1 MCIRDRCGGGS
12 SGGDPDDDDNDDD
25 DIGEELLEVRIQDS
39 SPMARGRRQS
49 MSLSSAEAT
58 PRLADLD
65 AVGADV
71 PFGSQNKKPND
82 DEAGE
87 CRAGQRQFLL
97 VSDPTDATMSVPE
110 ASPEQVRQVRRT
122 ANAARLL

>member
-1 MCIRDRCGGGS
+1 
-12 SGGDPDDDDNDDD
+12 
-25 DIGEELLEVRIQDS
+25 
-39 SPMARGRRQS
+39 MARGRRQS

-65 AVGADV
+65 AGGADV
-71 PFGSQNKKPND
+71 PFGSQNKKPSD

-87 CRAGQRQFLL
+87 GRADQRQFLL